1 MSVKMIIGEQ
11 IKKELQRQER
21 TVAWFARKLN
31 CNRQNVYDI
40 FKRNNIDTELLL
52 RISLILNTNFFSFFS
67 NEFKKRIIK

>member
-21 TVAWFARKLN
+21 TVAWFARQLH